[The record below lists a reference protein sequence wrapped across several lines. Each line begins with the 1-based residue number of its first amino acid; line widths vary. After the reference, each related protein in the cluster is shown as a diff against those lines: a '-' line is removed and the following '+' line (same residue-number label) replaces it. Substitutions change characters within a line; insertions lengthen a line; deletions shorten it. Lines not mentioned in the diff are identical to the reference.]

1 LSAGKHAKRRHAV
14 AEVELT
20 EKALIVHVC
29 GMDRLWALKSRL
41 EIPLSHVVGAE
52 VDPEISREWHKGI
65 RAGGTHVPEVIT
77 AGTFYQEGE
86 RVFWDVHDP
95 EKTLVI
101 QLRDER
107 YTRLVIEVED
117 PRATVAAIQGRGGG

>member
-1 LSAGKHAKRRHAV
+1 M

-20 EKALIVHVC
+20 ENALIVHVR

-52 VDPEISREWHKGI
+52 VDPEVAQEWRKGI
-65 RAGGTHVPEVIT
+65 RAPGTHVPGVIT

-95 EKTLVI
+95 EKTVVI

-107 YTRLVIEVED
+107 YARLVIEVDD
-117 PRATVAAIQGRGGG
+117 PPATAAAVQGALGEG